1 MIPFN
6 SPAAFLS
13 GRHAWRF
20 WLPLLLVAART
31 GLAAGIPV
39 QAGHATMS
47 QGVAQVVMGII
58 SYTRWPSTP
67 AVVHLCVMGDTAYA
81 GDLLAQPPGPPGR
94 PVDVR
99 RIGAGAGAGLPD
111 HCEALYLGAL
121 PPAERALVAQ
131 RISGLPVV
139 SISENDP
146 DCAIGSM
153 FCLDVQPLHVGFRV
167 NLDAIARSGVRI
179 HPSVLQLARPRPS
192 SP

>member
-1 MIPFN
+1 MIHFT
-6 SPAAFLS
+6 SPAAFLP

-31 GLAAGIPV
+31 SLAAGIPV
-39 QAGHATMS
+39 QAANATMS

-58 SYTRWPSTP
+58 SYARWPSAP

-81 GDLLAQPPGPPGR
+81 GDLLAGQPEPGKQ
-94 PVDVR
+94 VDVR
-99 RIGAGAGAGLPD
+99 RIGADASAALPD

-121 PPAERALVAQ
+121 PPAERALVSQ
-131 RISGLPVV
+131 RIAGQPVV

-153 FCLDVQPLHVGFRV
+153 FCLDVQPLHVGFRI